1 MDFQVKVL
9 LLSFAITVVET
20 IIILPI
26 LKRLKVG
33 QTERED
39 GPQSHIVK
47 EGTPTMGGIIIM
59 ISVILTSA
67 SGFLYYYNKG
77 DTAVAMRIF
86 PLVLMALG
94 FGTVGFIDD
103 FKKVVL
109 RDTKGLRPVYK
120 MIGLL
125 IVSVLSIYY
134 MVKILGIGTA
144 TYIPFFKVYIELPIW
159 FYVPFAILVIL
170 GTTNAINLT
179 DGIDGLAT
187 SVTAI
192 IMTFLT
198 VVSIL
203 FDVKEVTVFGGVVV
217 GTCLGFLLFNLH
229 TAKVI
234 MGDTGSLLLGGV
246 VAFLALYFRMP
257 LILLII
263 AIVPVVETIS
273 VLMQVFYYQKTG
285 RRIFKMTP
293 IHHHFEL
300 SNWKENKIVS
310 VFSIITLVACIIA
323 LYSI

>member
-9 LLSFAITVVET
+9 LLSFAITVIES
-20 IIILPI
+20 IIIIPI
-26 LKRLKVG
+26 LKKLKVG
-33 QTERED
+33 QTERLD

-67 SGFLYYYNKG
+67 SGFLYYYNKE
-77 DTAVAMRIF
+77 DTEVAMRIF

-109 RDTKGLRPVYK
+109 RNTQGLKPAYK
-120 MIGLL
+120 MLGLL
-125 IVSVLSIYY
+125 IVSALSVYY
-134 MVKILGIGTA
+134 MIEILDIGTA
-144 TYIPFFKVYIELPIW
+144 TYIPFFKTYIELPIW
-159 FYVPFAILVIL
+159 IYVPFAIFVIL

-198 VVSIL
+198 VISII
-203 FDVKEVTVFGGVVV
+203 FDIKEVTVFGGVVV

-246 VAFLALYFRMP
+246 VSCIALYFRMP

-263 AIVPVVETIS
+263 AIVPIMETVS
-273 VLMQVFYYQKTG
+273 VLLQVLYYRKTG

-300 SNWKENKIVS
+300 CNWKENKIVS
-310 VFSIITLVACIIA
+310 IFSIVTLVACIIA
-323 LYSI
+323 LYAV

>member
-9 LLSFAITVVET
+9 LLSFAITVIES
-20 IIILPI
+20 IIIIPI
-26 LKRLKVG
+26 LKKLRVG

-47 EGTPTMGGIIIM
+47 QGTPTMGGIIIM

-67 SGFLYYYNKG
+67 SGFLYYYST
-77 DTAVAMRIF
+77 DVDVAMRIF

-94 FGTVGFIDD
+94 FGIVGFIDD

-109 RDTKGLRPVYK
+109 RDTKGLRPAYK
-120 MIGLL
+120 MLGLL
-125 IVSVLSIYY
+125 IVAVIFVYYLLNVL
-134 MVKILGIGTA
+134 KIGTA
-144 TYIPFFKVYIELPIW
+144 TYIPFFKIYIELPTW
-159 FYVPFAILVIL
+159 LYVPFAIFVIL
-170 GTTNAINLT
+170 AITNAINLT

-192 IMTFLT
+192 IMTYLT
-198 VVSIL
+198 VISMI
-203 FDVKEVTVFGGVVV
+203 FDVKEVTVFGSVVV

-246 VAFLALYFRMP
+246 VAGIALYFRMP
-257 LILLII
+257 LILLLI
-263 AIVPVVETIS
+263 AIVPTIETVSVVLQ
-273 VLMQVFYYQKTG
+273 VLYYKKTG

-300 SNWKENKIVS
+300 CNWKENKIVS
-310 VFSIITLVACIIA
+310 IFSVVTLIACIIA
-323 LYSI
+323 LYAV

>member
-1 MDFQVKVL
+1 MVFQVKIL
-9 LLSFAITVVET
+9 LLSFAITVIESF
-20 IIILPI
+20 IIIPI

-33 QTERED
+33 QTERLD

-67 SGFLYYYNKG
+67 SGFLYYYKT
-77 DTAVAMRIF
+77 DVDVAMKIF

-109 RDTKGLRPVYK
+109 RNTKGLKPAYK
-120 MIGLL
+120 MLGLL
-125 IVSVLSIYY
+125 IVSVITVYY
-134 MVKILGIGTA
+134 LLNVLKIGTA
-144 TYIPFFKVYIELPIW
+144 TYIPFFKTYIELPVWI
-159 FYVPFAILVIL
+159 YVPFAIFVIL
-170 GTTNAINLT
+170 AVTNAINLT

-198 VVSIL
+198 VISII
-203 FDVKEVTVFGGVVV
+203 FDIKEVTVFGGVVV

-246 VAFLALYFRMP
+246 VACIALYFRMP

-263 AIVPVVETIS
+263 AIVPLIETIS
-273 VLMQVFYYQKTG
+273 VILQILYYRRTG

-300 SNWKENKIVS
+300 CNWKENKIVS
-310 VFSIITLVACIIA
+310 IFSIVTLIACIIA
-323 LYSI
+323 LYAV

>member
-1 MDFQVKVL
+1 MDFQVKIL
-9 LLSFAITVVET
+9 LLSFAITVIES
-20 IIILPI
+20 IIIIPI

-33 QTERED
+33 QTERLD

-67 SGFLYYYNKG
+67 SGFLYYYKT
-77 DTAVAMRIF
+77 DVDVAMKIF

-109 RDTKGLRPVYK
+109 RDTKGLKPAYK
-120 MIGLL
+120 MLGLL
-125 IVSVLSIYY
+125 IVSVITVYY
-134 MVKILGIGTA
+134 LLNVLKIGTA
-144 TYIPFFKVYIELPIW
+144 TYIPFFKTYIELPIW
-159 FYVPFAILVIL
+159 IYVPFAIFVIL
-170 GTTNAINLT
+170 AVTNAINLT

-198 VVSIL
+198 VISII
-203 FDVKEVTVFGGVVV
+203 FDIKEVTVFGGVVV

-246 VAFLALYFRMP
+246 VACIALYFRMP

-263 AIVPVVETIS
+263 AIVPLIETIS
-273 VLMQVFYYQKTG
+273 VILQILYYRKTG

-300 SNWKENKIVS
+300 CNWKENKIVS
-310 VFSIITLVACIIA
+310 IFSIVTLIACIIA
-323 LYSI
+323 LYAV

>member
-1 MDFQVKVL
+1 MDFQVKIL
-9 LLSFAITVVET
+9 LLSFAITVVES
-20 IIILPI
+20 IIIIPI

-33 QTERED
+33 QTERLD

-67 SGFLYYYNKG
+67 SGFLYYYKA
-77 DTAVAMRIF
+77 DVDVAMKIF

-109 RDTKGLRPVYK
+109 RNTKGLSPASK
-120 MIGLL
+120 MLGLL
-125 IVSVLSIYY
+125 IVSVIFVYY
-134 MVKILGIGTA
+134 LLEVLEIGTA
-144 TYIPFFKVYIELPIW
+144 TYIPFFKTYIELPIW
-159 FYVPFAILVIL
+159 LYVPFAIFVIL
-170 GTTNAINLT
+170 AITNAINLT

-198 VVSIL
+198 VISII
-203 FDVKEVTVFGGVVV
+203 FDIKEVTVFGGVVV

-246 VAFLALYFRMP
+246 VACIALYFRMP
-257 LILLII
+257 LILLLV
-263 AIVPVVETIS
+263 AIVPTIETIS
-273 VLMQVFYYQKTG
+273 VVLQVLYYKKTG

-300 SNWKENKIVS
+300 CNWKENKIVS
-310 VFSIITLVACIIA
+310 IFSVVTLVACIIA
-323 LYSI
+323 LYAV

>member
-9 LLSFAITVVET
+9 LLSFAITVIES
-20 IIILPI
+20 IIIIPI

-33 QTERED
+33 QTERTD

-47 EGTPTMGGIIIM
+47 EGTPTMGGLIIM

-67 SGFLYYYNKG
+67 SGFLYYYHR
-77 DTAVAMRIF
+77 DIDVAMKIF

-109 RDTKGLRPVYK
+109 RNTVGLKPAYK
-120 MIGLL
+120 MLGLL
-125 IVSVLSIYY
+125 LVAVIYVYYLLNVL
-134 MVKILGIGTA
+134 KIGTA
-144 TYIPFFKVYIELPIW
+144 TYIPFFKVYIELPVW
-159 FYVPFAILVIL
+159 VYVPFAIFVIL
-170 GTTNAINLT
+170 AITNAINLT

-198 VVSIL
+198 VISII
-203 FDVKEVTVFGGVVV
+203 FDIKEVTVFGSVVV

-246 VAFLALYFRMP
+246 VAGIALYFRMP
-257 LILLII
+257 LILLLVAII
-263 AIVPVVETIS
+263 PTLETIS
-273 VLMQVFYYQKTG
+273 VMLQVAYYRKTG
-285 RRIFKMTP
+285 RRIFKMAP
-293 IHHHFEL
+293 IHHHLEL
-300 SNWKENKIVS
+300 CNWKENKIVS
-310 VFSIITLVACIIA
+310 VFSVVTLVACIIA
-323 LYSI
+323 LYAV

>member
-9 LLSFAITVVET
+9 LLSFAITVIET
-20 IIILPI
+20 IIIIPI
-26 LKRLKVG
+26 LKRLRVG
-33 QTERED
+33 QTERAD

-47 EGTPTMGGIIIM
+47 QGTPTMGGIIIM

-67 SGFLYYYNKG
+67 SGFLYYYST
-77 DTAVAMRIF
+77 DVEVAMRIF

-94 FGTVGFIDD
+94 FGIVGFIDD

-109 RDTKGLRPVYK
+109 RDTKGLRPAYK
-120 MIGLL
+120 MLGLL
-125 IVSVLSIYY
+125 IVAVIFVYYLLKVL
-134 MVKILGIGTA
+134 KIGTA
-144 TYIPFFKVYIELPIW
+144 TYIPFFKVYIELPTWI
-159 FYVPFAILVIL
+159 YVPFAIFVIL
-170 GTTNAINLT
+170 AITNAINLT

-198 VVSIL
+198 VISMI
-203 FDVKEVTVFGGVVV
+203 FDVKEVTVFGSVVV

-229 TAKVI
+229 KAKVI

-246 VAFLALYFRMP
+246 VAGIALYFRMP
-257 LILLII
+257 LILLLI
-263 AIVPVVETIS
+263 AIIPTIETVSVV
-273 VLMQVFYYQKTG
+273 LQVFYYKRTG

-300 SNWKENKIVS
+300 CNWKENKIVS
-310 VFSIITLVACIIA
+310 VFSVITLVACIIA
-323 LYSI
+323 LYAV

>member
-9 LLSFAITVVET
+9 LLSFTITVIET
-20 IIILPI
+20 IIIIPI
-26 LKRLKVG
+26 LKRLRVG

-47 EGTPTMGGIIIM
+47 QGTPTMGGIIIM

-67 SGFLYYYNKG
+67 SGFLYYYST
-77 DTAVAMRIF
+77 DVEVAMRIF

-94 FGTVGFIDD
+94 FGIVGFIDD

-109 RDTKGLRPVYK
+109 RDTKGLRPAYK
-120 MIGLL
+120 MLGIL
-125 IVSVLSIYY
+125 IVAVIFVYYLLKVL
-134 MVKILGIGTA
+134 KIGTA
-144 TYIPFFKVYIELPIW
+144 TYIPFFKVYIELPTWI
-159 FYVPFAILVIL
+159 YVPFAIFVIL
-170 GTTNAINLT
+170 AITNAINLT

-198 VVSIL
+198 VISMI
-203 FDVKEVTVFGGVVV
+203 FDIKEVTVFGSVVV

-229 TAKVI
+229 KAKVI

-246 VAFLALYFRMP
+246 VACIALYFRMP
-257 LILLII
+257 LILLLI
-263 AIVPVVETIS
+263 AIIPTIETIS
-273 VLMQVFYYQKTG
+273 VVLQVFYYKRTG

-300 SNWKENKIVS
+300 CNWRENKIVS
-310 VFSIITLVACIIA
+310 IFSVITLIACIIA
-323 LYSI
+323 LYAV

>member
-1 MDFQVKVL
+1 MDFQVKIL
-9 LLSFAITVVET
+9 LLSFAITVIES
-20 IIILPI
+20 IIIIPI

-33 QTERED
+33 QTERLD

-67 SGFLYYYNKG
+67 SGFLYYYKT
-77 DTAVAMRIF
+77 DVDVAMKIF

-109 RDTKGLRPVYK
+109 RNTKGLKPAYK
-120 MIGLL
+120 MLGLL
-125 IVSVLSIYY
+125 IVSVITVYY
-134 MVKILGIGTA
+134 LLNVLKIGTA
-144 TYIPFFKVYIELPIW
+144 TYIPFFKTYIELPVWI
-159 FYVPFAILVIL
+159 YVPFAIFVIL
-170 GTTNAINLT
+170 AVTNAINLT

-198 VVSIL
+198 VISII
-203 FDVKEVTVFGGVVV
+203 FDIKEVTVFGGVVV

-246 VAFLALYFRMP
+246 VACIALYFRMP

-263 AIVPVVETIS
+263 AIVPLIETIS
-273 VLMQVFYYQKTG
+273 VILQILYYRRTG
-285 RRIFKMTP
+285 RRIFKMTT

-300 SNWKENKIVS
+300 CNWKENKIVS
-310 VFSIITLVACIIA
+310 IFSIVTLIACIIA
-323 LYSI
+323 LYAV

>member
-1 MDFQVKVL
+1 MDFQVKIL
-9 LLSFAITVVET
+9 LLSFAITVIES
-20 IIILPI
+20 IIIIPI

-33 QTERED
+33 QTERLD

-67 SGFLYYYNKG
+67 SGFLYYYKT
-77 DTAVAMRIF
+77 DVDVAMKIF

-109 RDTKGLRPVYK
+109 RNTKGLKPAYK
-120 MIGLL
+120 MLGLL
-125 IVSVLSIYY
+125 IVSVITVYY
-134 MVKILGIGTA
+134 LLNVLKIGTA
-144 TYIPFFKVYIELPIW
+144 TYIPFFKTYIELPVWI
-159 FYVPFAILVIL
+159 YVPFAIFVIL
-170 GTTNAINLT
+170 AVTNAINLT

-198 VVSIL
+198 VISII
-203 FDVKEVTVFGGVVV
+203 FDIKEVTVFGGVVV

-246 VAFLALYFRMP
+246 VACIALYFRMP

-263 AIVPVVETIS
+263 AIVPLIETIS
-273 VLMQVFYYQKTG
+273 VILQILYYRRTG

-300 SNWKENKIVS
+300 CNWKENKIVS
-310 VFSIITLVACIIA
+310 IFSIVTLIACIIA
-323 LYSI
+323 LYAV